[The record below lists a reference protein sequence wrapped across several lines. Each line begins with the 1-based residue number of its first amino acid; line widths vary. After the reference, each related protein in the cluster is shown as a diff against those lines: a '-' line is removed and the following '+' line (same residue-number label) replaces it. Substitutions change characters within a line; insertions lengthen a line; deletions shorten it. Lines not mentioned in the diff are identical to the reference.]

1 MNKMRLLPMAALLS
15 ASLMTGCASK
25 VVNWEHIN
33 QEAQRDAA
41 MADESAAKTI
51 QRAQVRIEFGKSEE
65 LAYFAP
71 RHLKLAEEQLLK
83 ARDMHTSGDPDGE
96 VKPVAMT
103 AQKTLEAGIETKK
116 IVIRT
121 LRKSLKHKEKL
132 EEIKADKYYPEQYQA
147 NSAAIVELIDLIED
161 GKIGEAE
168 LGQQELLP
176 KMHKN
181 EVDTIEFIQLQPIK
195 DKLAGIEA
203 DGGASVAPA
212 SWKTAQNSLNK
223 AIAFISKSPR
233 DKAKIRQLTHDATRA
248 ADHARVITDFS
259 NEIIDA
265 SSDSAENI
273 ALRVERWLYRVN
285 VALKQEDL
293 RHRPFDEQAAKLAT
307 EVESLMRKSR

>member
-1 MNKMRLLPMAALLS
+1 
-15 ASLMTGCASK
+15 
-25 VVNWEHIN
+25 
-33 QEAQRDAA
+33 
-41 MADESAAKTI
+41 
-51 QRAQVRIEFGKSEE
+51 
-65 LAYFAP
+65 
-71 RHLKLAEEQLLK
+71 
-83 ARDMHTSGDPDGE
+83 
-96 VKPVAMT
+96 
-103 AQKTLEAGIETKK
+103 
-116 IVIRT
+116 
-121 LRKSLKHKEKL
+121 
-132 EEIKADKYYPEQYQA
+132 
-147 NSAAIVELIDLIED
+147 
-161 GKIGEAE
+161 
-168 LGQQELLP
+168 
-176 KMHKN
+176 MHKN

-203 DGGASVAPA
+203 DGGADVAPA

-223 AIAFISKSPR
+223 AITFISRSPR

-265 SSDSAENI
+265 NSDSAENI